1 MKDITEQEFKDIE
14 QMLRPQ
20 CEFHAS
26 DSLKERILGS
36 ITSNA
41 KERLPQSAQ
50 TEKEPRRH
58 KLSPWMWMVAACIIG
73 LGLFT
78 LVSNLQRED
87 TQINKEKLTAQ
98 TDSLIPHQS
107 QHTNQSL
114 TSNQNQPTSH
124 SLATNQSQ
132 PTIQSHPTIQSLT
145 PTPKRKG
152 NRMKNQETPAQ
163 QSQSL
168 KNLSDEELKQFI
180 IQEFERQQREAK
192 EQFLAS
198 YQAQYGDDVMEAIA
212 RQAMEIRMRGEQ
224 LEERIAKLNSPSQ

>member
-1 MKDITEQEFKDIE
+1 MKDISEQEFKDIE

-26 DSLKERILGS
+26 DSLKERILWS
-36 ITSNA
+36 ITSDA
-41 KERLPQSAQ
+41 QERLPQSAQ

-58 KLSPWMWMVAACIIG
+58 KISPWMWMVSACIIG

-78 LVSNLQRED
+78 LVSNLQHED

-98 TDSLIPHQS
+98 TDILIPHQS

-114 TSNQNQPTSH
+114 TSNQNQPTSQ
-124 SLATNQSQ
+124 SLATNQS
-132 PTIQSHPTIQSLT
+132 HPTNQSLT
-145 PTPKRKG
+145 PSPKRKG

-198 YQAQYGDDVMEAIA
+198 HQAQYGDDAMEAIA